1 MVMLVLSVRTTSVV
15 FRSRREQQQ
24 VVLLSIFFQ
33 FQNLISKSV
42 KYLLQ
47 LQILISKFVKYLS
60 EVQSV
65 RPPNNPTHLTDWL
78 WPAGGWLDGGGHD
91 HDHGP

>member
-24 VVLLSIFFQ
+24 VVLLR
-33 FQNLISKSV
+33 SV

-65 RPPNNPTHLTDWL
+65 RPPNNPTHLTDWW